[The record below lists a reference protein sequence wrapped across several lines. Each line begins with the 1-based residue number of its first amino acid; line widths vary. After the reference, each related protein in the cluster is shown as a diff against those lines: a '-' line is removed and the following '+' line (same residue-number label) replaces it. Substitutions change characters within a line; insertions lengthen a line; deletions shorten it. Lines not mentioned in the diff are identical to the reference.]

1 MKKQKEKRGLKTKK
15 ERGITLIALVI
26 TIIVLLILAG
36 VSIAMLTGENGVLT
50 KATEAKDQTEIAQE
64 KEEIKM
70 AYAAA
75 KANKEEYVANLVTA
89 DELNLEL
96 DKLNSKGEASGNEIL
111 TVTFLD
117 SRRKYKINQT
127 TGEIT
132 EQPSLGVEEDTLV
145 YMFKKAQEDN
155 CLDGSTCNREDH
167 LHIGDYMNYEP
178 VIGTSTESKKEENG
192 YADQKY
198 IVSGEDNWRVLG
210 LNQDETQLLL
220 TSGMPVKVA
229 EIKKEDKYEL
239 NYNIN
244 FENIIISCGLF
255 IQNVNFNGSVYFRN
269 TTLQLNVG
277 FYNSNFNK
285 LLVFSHSDFYKM
297 QRLEFDNIEFNNMLS
312 FAYCNFDCRV
322 EIKNSKFNGISFFIR
337 NTFNSI
343 FIFSKKCELNNI
355 ICFYISNFKSNLEFK
370 NTIMN
375 TIMYFRGS
383 IFYSINR

>member
-229 EIKKEDKYEL
+229 EIKKEDKYEKAD
-239 NYNIN
+239 NPA
-244 FENIIISCGLF
+244 
-255 IQNVNFNGSVYFRN
+255 
-269 TTLQLNVG
+269 
-277 FYNSNFNK
+277 
-285 LLVFSHSDFYKM
+285 FSMGGAESYIYCE
-297 QRLEFDNIEFNNMLS
+297 QALDNISSIYGTGEGAEKAISIRIEDINRALG
-312 FAYCNFDCRV
+312 V
-322 EIKNSKFNGISFFIR
+322 VKEGNGIYL
-337 NTFNSI
+337 
-343 FIFSKKCELNNI
+343 KKEV
-355 ICFYISNFKSNLEFK
+355 
-370 NTIMN
+370 
-375 TIMYFRGS
+375 
-383 IFYSINR
+383 